1 MMRIKEILSFVVWG
15 TRSSFKNPTQWQ
27 PLRSRSNPPG
37 SPFLKGGIFR
47 AFLLPPLWKRG
58 EGEIF
63 GGSGATIHVAKF
75 VFRTQALLWTCVL
88 WSAVHGSYGAE
99 LKPEKNHLEVAI
111 AATGPLYLPV
121 ILANEAGYFSKRGV
135 TVNLSTLSA
144 TASAQAL
151 LSGQVDIYQGG
162 TATIHANVAGS
173 DLIYIAASVDRSTL
187 VLFGQKGI
195 TSFDQLRGKS
205 VATTSVGAFGEI
217 AIRKTA
223 KERGMEVGKDLK
235 LLYHKGPPDALSTFL
250 VGNADGLIVT
260 PPQTE
265 IARGKGFPVIIDYY
279 EKGLKIIGPGTGV
292 ARSFAQKNPTT
303 LKIFLMGY
311 LDGVKRAL
319 DDPGYAKNVLA
330 QSSKI
335 TDQKLI
341 DDSYNEGVKV
351 WNKDMTV
358 DPEAI
363 KVVLEQSTI
372 SKAAEL
378 DVKRFYDNTLIR
390 EVNREYASK
399 LFPGQVKW

>member
-1 MMRIKEILSFVVWG
+1 MMRMKELFCVQVILC
-15 TRSSFKNPTQWQ
+15 
-27 PLRSRSNPPG
+27 
-37 SPFLKGGIFR
+37 
-47 AFLLPPLWKRG
+47 
-58 EGEIF
+58 
-63 GGSGATIHVAKF
+63 
-75 VFRTQALLWTCVL
+75 TCIL
-88 WSAVHGSYGAE
+88 WSTVHGSHVAAYGAE
-99 LKPEKNHLEVAI
+99 LKPEKNRLEVAI

-121 ILANEAGYFSKRGV
+121 ILANEAGYFSKRGL

-151 LSGQVDIYQGG
+151 RQVDIYQGG

-265 IARGKGFPVIIDYY
+265 MARGKGFPVIIDYY

-292 ARSFAQKNPTT
+292 ARSFFQKNPNT

-311 LDGVKRAL
+311 LDGVKRSL
-319 DDPGYAKNVLA
+319 DDPAYAKNVLA
-330 QSSKI
+330 QSSKM

-341 DDSYNEGVKV
+341 DESYNEGVKV

-372 SKAAEL
+372 PKTAEL

-390 EVNREYASK
+390 EVNRDYASK
-399 LFPGQVKW
+399 LFPSQVKW